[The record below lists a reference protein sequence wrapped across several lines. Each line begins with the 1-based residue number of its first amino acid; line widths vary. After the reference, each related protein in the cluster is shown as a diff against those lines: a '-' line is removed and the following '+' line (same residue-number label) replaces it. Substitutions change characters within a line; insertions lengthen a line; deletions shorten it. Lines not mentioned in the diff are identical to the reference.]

1 MLPDGYTVMYKS
13 PQSYEGSV
21 TMTLASTSTVG
32 EYSGSSPTSLMD
44 DESPDPSE
52 GTPGHSSRVLP
63 GLCSMSAMTADPNS
77 MENAAGT
84 INTIK
89 VALLTICFTARGA
102 HISIWQ
108 GGSGEGPRL
117 TNELNRSR
125 AKYSRMRLRKF
136 RVRAYR
142 CIHDSGE
149 ITVGD
154 LAAFVGRNES
164 GKTTILQALTLL
176 NRDEVVSELD
186 LCDEMTEELKEEMR
200 LAEGEF
206 ELGAHETE
214 LLKEKFPGLP
224 EITKIRLYRTNRDP
238 KVQYEF
244 EDIAPGEERDAGLN
258 SWENFAVGILRFL
271 DTIPNHLRIQVDT
284 GFFEGPAPKNQ
295 EAFDKKMAEFSNQFH
310 VIAIQEPR
318 VIEEWEKIYANPENQ
333 FSNLLT
339 GESEKLA
346 LQNFVSAELHPR
358 FVYFSDYKKIY
369 GNINLNEY
377 LREEKG
383 ERPSSIEY
391 IEEFDKAET
400 VRNLFYLAELDMN
413 GLDAVKESPSKCIK
427 LLNSASNRL
436 TSKLNP
442 AWKGDPIHV
451 DLRYNPGNIMSVVIS
466 DVHRDGT
473 ITNTGLLNRRA
484 EGFKWTFSFIVNFAA
499 ETQRAELKEAILLLD
514 EPARNLHPTQQMG
527 ISDLL
532 SDLAGSNQ
540 VLYATHSPFMIF
552 DYTPGNLLV
561 VELDKRKHLSRIFYD
576 YWNADDK
583 TLTPILYGLSRG
595 QVESIVDREIGT
607 NSRPIIIVETMSDSM
622 YLNAFDRFLQDPNI
636 SMNPLNVVAA
646 HSKNSVLPL
655 AIFYRNHGY
664 KTFVLLDNSEESKQ
678 ISAQL
683 VSNEFSPV
691 QTIFFEREGKKLESI
706 EDYIML
712 EDYMHAVN
720 QTYEIKLRN
729 EGYSNLTP
737 KDVME
742 KPNPGTINKLRGIWA
757 DHSDD
762 DWGRFEREE
771 ITRYICEKIT
781 LEQTEFL
788 SDKTKDQF
796 RSLYRLIA
804 ERIRQYQNVVTKPD
818 LGKFQRPRIRDL

>member
-1 MLPDGYTVMYKS
+1 
-13 PQSYEGSV
+13 
-21 TMTLASTSTVG
+21 
-32 EYSGSSPTSLMD
+32 
-44 DESPDPSE
+44 
-52 GTPGHSSRVLP
+52 
-63 GLCSMSAMTADPNS
+63 
-77 MENAAGT
+77 
-84 INTIK
+84 
-89 VALLTICFTARGA
+89 
-102 HISIWQ
+102 
-108 GGSGEGPRL
+108 
-117 TNELNRSR
+117 
-125 AKYSRMRLRKF
+125 MRLRKF

-176 NRDEVVSELD
+176 NKDEIVSELD
-186 LCDEMTEELKEEMR
+186 LCDEMNEELKNKIN
-200 LAEGEF
+200 LAEGDF
-206 ELGAHETE
+206 DLSQHESSII
-214 LLKEKFPGLP
+214 KEKFPNLP
-224 EITKIRLYRTNRDP
+224 EIKKIKLFRTNQDQ

-244 EDIAPGEERDAGLN
+244 EDIEFGESDSGELN
-258 SWENFAVGILRFL
+258 SWDNFSKQIIGFL

-284 GFFEGPAPKNQ
+284 TFFDETVPKNQ
-295 EAFDKKMAEFSNQFH
+295 EAFDSGMAEFSNQFH
-310 VIAIQEPR
+310 VIAIQEPQ
-318 VIEEWEKIYANPENQ
+318 VIEEWEKIYEKPENQ
-333 FSNLLT
+333 FSNLLS
-339 GESEKLA
+339 GESQRVA
-346 LQNFVSAELHPR
+346 LQNFIASELHPR

-377 LREEKG
+377 LKEENRERTE
-383 ERPSSIEY
+383 SIEF

-400 VRNLFYLAELDMN
+400 VRNLFYLAELDLRE
-413 GLDAVKESPSKCIK
+413 LDEVKNSPSKSIK
-427 LLNSASNRL
+427 LLNAASNRL

-466 DVHRDGT
+466 DVHKDGT
-473 ITNTGLLNRRA
+473 VTNTGLLNRRA

-532 SDLAGSNQ
+532 RNLAGSNQ

-552 DYTPGNLLV
+552 DYTPGSLLV

-622 YLNAFDRFLQDPNI
+622 YLNAFDKFLQDPNI
-636 SMNPLNVVAA
+636 SMNPLNVIAA
-646 HSKNSVLPL
+646 YNKNSVLPL

-664 KTFVLLDNSEESKQ
+664 RTFVLLDNTEESRQ

-683 VSNEFSPV
+683 ASNEFSSV
-691 QTIFFEREGKKLESI
+691 QIIFFEREGKKLESI
-706 EDYIML
+706 EDYIVL
-712 EDYMHAVN
+712 EDYLHPVN
-720 QTYEIKLRN
+720 QTYEIKLRQ
-729 EGYSNLTP
+729 EGFSNITP
-737 KDVME
+737 EEIESKE
-742 KPNPGTINKLRGIWA
+742 GNGNLEKLRKIWQE
-757 DHSDD
+757 HSNE
-762 DWGRFEREE
+762 DWGEFNNEE
-771 ITRYICEKIT
+771 ITRYICEKISLGET
-781 LEQTEFL
+781 SFL

-804 ERIRQYQNVVTKPD
+804 ERIRQYQNVTTRTD
-818 LGKFQRPRIRDL
+818 LDKFQKTKA

>member
-1 MLPDGYTVMYKS
+1 
-13 PQSYEGSV
+13 
-21 TMTLASTSTVG
+21 
-32 EYSGSSPTSLMD
+32 
-44 DESPDPSE
+44 
-52 GTPGHSSRVLP
+52 
-63 GLCSMSAMTADPNS
+63 
-77 MENAAGT
+77 
-84 INTIK
+84 
-89 VALLTICFTARGA
+89 
-102 HISIWQ
+102 
-108 GGSGEGPRL
+108 
-117 TNELNRSR
+117 
-125 AKYSRMRLRKF
+125 MRLRKF

-176 NRDEVVSELD
+176 NRDEEVSELD
-186 LCDEMTEELKEEMR
+186 LCDEMSEELKDEIR

-206 ELGAHETE
+206 ELNQHEIE
-214 LLKEKFPGLP
+214 MLKEKFPGIP
-224 EITKIRLYRTNRDP
+224 EMKKIRLFRTNRDP

-244 EDIAPGEERDAGLN
+244 DDIELGEEENKGIN
-258 SWENFAVGILRFL
+258 SWENFSKQIIEFL
-271 DTIPNHLRIQVDT
+271 DTIPNHLRIQIDT
-284 GFFEGPAPKNQ
+284 SFFEKEVPNNQ
-295 EAFDKKMAEFSNQFH
+295 ESFDRGMAEFSNQFH
-310 VIAIQEPR
+310 VVAIQEPK
-318 VIEEWEKIYANPENQ
+318 VIEEWEKIYESPENQ
-333 FSNLLT
+333 FSNLLS
-339 GESEKLA
+339 GKSEKTA
-346 LQNFVSAELHPR
+346 LQNFIESELHPR

-383 ERPSSIEY
+383 ERADSIEY

-413 GLDAVKESPSKCIK
+413 ELDEVKESPSKCIK
-427 LLNSASNRL
+427 LLNAASNRL

-473 ITNTGLLNRRA
+473 VTNTGLLNRRA

-532 SDLAGSNQ
+532 KNLAGSNQ

-607 NSRPIIIVETMSDSM
+607 NSRPVIIVETMSDSM
-622 YLNAFDRFLQDPNI
+622 YLNAFDKFLQDPNI

-646 HSKNSVLPL
+646 HNKNSVLPL

-664 KTFVLLDNSEESKQ
+664 RTFILLDNTEESKQ

-683 VSNEFSPV
+683 VSNEFSPI
-691 QTIFFEREGKKLESI
+691 QTIFFELEGKKLESI
-706 EDYIML
+706 EDYIVL
-712 EDYMHAVN
+712 EDYLHPVN
-720 QTYEIKLRN
+720 QTYEIKLRR
-729 EGYSNLTP
+729 EGFSNLASE
-737 KDVME
+737 DVLSKE
-742 KPNPGTINKLRGIWA
+742 GKGNLEKLRKIWQE
-757 DHSDD
+757 HSDD
-762 DWGRFEREE
+762 DWGEFNNED
-771 ITRYICEKIT
+771 ITRYICEKIA
-781 LEQTEFL
+781 LEETGFL

-804 ERIRQYQNVVTKPD
+804 ERIRQYQNVNAKSD
-818 LGKFQRPRIRDL
+818 LDKFQKAKA

>member
-1 MLPDGYTVMYKS
+1 
-13 PQSYEGSV
+13 
-21 TMTLASTSTVG
+21 
-32 EYSGSSPTSLMD
+32 
-44 DESPDPSE
+44 
-52 GTPGHSSRVLP
+52 
-63 GLCSMSAMTADPNS
+63 
-77 MENAAGT
+77 
-84 INTIK
+84 
-89 VALLTICFTARGA
+89 
-102 HISIWQ
+102 
-108 GGSGEGPRL
+108 
-117 TNELNRSR
+117 
-125 AKYSRMRLRKF
+125 MRLRKF

-176 NRDEVVSELD
+176 NRDQEVSELD
-186 LCDEMTEELKEEMR
+186 LCDEMNEELKEEMR
-200 LAEGEF
+200 LAEGDF
-206 ELGAHETE
+206 DLSQHEISII
-214 LLKEKFPGLP
+214 KEKFPGLP
-224 EITKIRLYRTNRDP
+224 EIKKIKLIRTNRNS

-244 EDIAPGEERDAGLN
+244 EDIKLN
-258 SWENFAVGILRFL
+258 EDNNKEISSWENFSRQILEFL
-271 DTIPNHLRIQVDT
+271 DTIPNHLRIQIDT
-284 GFFEGPAPKNQ
+284 KFLEEKAPRNQ
-295 EAFDKKMAEFSNQFH
+295 ETFDSSMAEFSNQFH
-310 VIAIQEPR
+310 LIAIQEPK
-318 VIEEWEKIYANPENQ
+318 VIEEWEKIYKSPESQ
-333 FSNLLT
+333 FSNLLS
-339 GESEKLA
+339 GESEKTA
-346 LQNFVSAELHPR
+346 LQNFISSELHPR

-383 ERPSSIEY
+383 ERQDSIEFV
-391 IEEFDKAET
+391 EEFDKAET
-400 VRNLFYLAELDMN
+400 VRNLFYLAELDIKE
-413 GLDAVKESPSKCIK
+413 LDEVKESPSKCIK
-427 LLNSASNRL
+427 LLNAASNRL
-436 TSKLNP
+436 TKKLNP

-466 DVHRDGT
+466 DVHKDGT

-532 SDLAGSNQ
+532 KNLAGSNQ

-583 TLTPILYGLSRG
+583 TLTPILYGLCRG

-607 NSRPIIIVETMSDSM
+607 NSRPIIIVETMSDAM
-622 YLNAFDRFLQDPNI
+622 YLNAFDKFLQDPNI
-636 SMNPLNVVAA
+636 SMNPLNVIAA
-646 HSKNSVLPL
+646 YNKNSVLPL

-664 KTFVLLDNSEESKQ
+664 RTFVLLDNSEESKQ
-678 ISAQL
+678 ISSQL
-683 VSNEFSPV
+683 VSNEFSSI

-706 EDYIML
+706 EDYIAL
-712 EDYMHAVN
+712 EDYLYPVN
-720 QTYEIKLRN
+720 QTYEIKLRH
-729 EGYSNLTP
+729 EGFSNLTP
-737 KDVME
+737 QDVISKE
-742 KPNPGTINKLRGIWA
+742 GKGVLEKLRKIWQE
-757 DHSDD
+757 HREE
-762 DWGRFEREE
+762 DWEEFDNEE

-781 LEQTEFL
+781 LEETSFL

-804 ERIRQYQNVVTKPD
+804 ERIRQYQNIATKPD
-818 LGKFQRPRIRDL
+818 LNKFQKSKT

>member
-1 MLPDGYTVMYKS
+1 
-13 PQSYEGSV
+13 
-21 TMTLASTSTVG
+21 
-32 EYSGSSPTSLMD
+32 
-44 DESPDPSE
+44 
-52 GTPGHSSRVLP
+52 
-63 GLCSMSAMTADPNS
+63 
-77 MENAAGT
+77 
-84 INTIK
+84 
-89 VALLTICFTARGA
+89 
-102 HISIWQ
+102 
-108 GGSGEGPRL
+108 
-117 TNELNRSR
+117 
-125 AKYSRMRLRKF
+125 MRLRKF

-176 NRDEVVSELD
+176 NRDERVSELD
-186 LCDEMTEELKEEMR
+186 LCDELSEELKGEIR

-206 ELGAHETE
+206 ELSSNEIR
-214 LLKEKFPGLP
+214 LLKQAFPGLP
-224 EITKIRLYRTNRDP
+224 EMKKIKLFRTNKKP

-244 EDIAPGEERDAGLN
+244 EDIQISEEENREIN
-258 SWENFAVGILRFL
+258 SWENFSKQILNFL
-271 DTIPNHLRIQVDT
+271 DTIPNHLRIQIDT
-284 GFFEGPAPKNQ
+284 KLFEGPPPKNQ
-295 EAFDKKMAEFSNQFH
+295 EVFDSGMAEFSNQFH
-310 VIAIQEPR
+310 VIAVQEPK
-318 VIEEWEKIYANPENQ
+318 VIEEWEKIYESPENQ
-333 FSNLLT
+333 FSKLLS
-339 GESEKLA
+339 GESEKTA
-346 LQNFVSAELHPR
+346 LENFIASELHPR

-383 ERPSSIEY
+383 ERASSIEF

-400 VRNLFYLAELDMN
+400 VRNLFYLAELDIKA
-413 GLDAVKESPSKCIK
+413 LDEVKETPSKCIK
-427 LLNSASNRL
+427 LLNTASNRL
-436 TSKLNP
+436 TRKLNP

-473 ITNTGLLNRRA
+473 VTNTGLLNRRA

-514 EPARNLHPTQQMG
+514 EPARNLHPTQQRG

-532 SDLAGSNQ
+532 KNLAGSNQ

-561 VELDKRKHLSRIFYD
+561 VELDKRKHLSKIFYD

-595 QVESIVDREIGT
+595 LVESIVDREIGT
-607 NSRPIIIVETMSDSM
+607 NSRPVIIVETMSDAM
-622 YLNAFDRFLQDPNI
+622 YLNAFDKFLQDPNI

-646 HSKNSVLPL
+646 YNKNSVLPL

-664 KTFVLLDNSEESKQ
+664 KTFILLDNSEESKQ

-683 VSNEFSPV
+683 VSNEFSPI
-691 QTIFFEREGKKLESI
+691 QTIFFEREGKNLESI
-706 EDYIML
+706 EDYIVL
-712 EDYMHAVN
+712 EDYLYAVN
-720 QTYEIKLRN
+720 QTYEIRLRK
-729 EGYSNLTP
+729 EGYSNLTAR
-737 KDVME
+737 DVTSKE
-742 KPNPGTINKLRGIWA
+742 KKGVLDNLKKIWEE
-757 DHSDD
+757 HRDD
-762 DWGRFEREE
+762 DWGQFDNEE

-781 LEQTEFL
+781 LEETEFL
-788 SDKTKDQF
+788 TDKTKDQF

-804 ERIRQYQNVVTKPD
+804 ERIRQYQNVVTKSD
-818 LGKFQRPRIRDL
+818 LAKFQRARV

>member
-1 MLPDGYTVMYKS
+1 
-13 PQSYEGSV
+13 
-21 TMTLASTSTVG
+21 
-32 EYSGSSPTSLMD
+32 
-44 DESPDPSE
+44 
-52 GTPGHSSRVLP
+52 
-63 GLCSMSAMTADPNS
+63 
-77 MENAAGT
+77 
-84 INTIK
+84 
-89 VALLTICFTARGA
+89 
-102 HISIWQ
+102 
-108 GGSGEGPRL
+108 
-117 TNELNRSR
+117 
-125 AKYSRMRLRKF
+125 MRLRKF

-176 NRDEVVSELD
+176 NRDEQVSELD
-186 LCDEMTEELKEEMR
+186 LCDEMSEELKEEIR

-206 ELGAHETE
+206 ELNQHEIE
-214 LLKEKFPGLP
+214 MLKEKFPGLP
-224 EITKIRLYRTNRDP
+224 EMKKIRLFRTNRNP

-244 EDIAPGEERDAGLN
+244 DDIELAEEENSGLN
-258 SWENFAVGILRFL
+258 SWENFSKQIIEFL
-271 DTIPNHLRIQVDT
+271 DTIPNHLRIQIDT
-284 GFFEGPAPKNQ
+284 SFFEGGVPNSQ
-295 EAFDKKMAEFSNQFH
+295 ESFDRGMAEFSNQFH
-310 VIAIQEPR
+310 VIAIQEPK
-318 VIEEWEKIYANPENQ
+318 VIEEWEKIYESPENQ
-333 FSNLLT
+333 FSNLLS
-339 GESEKLA
+339 GKSEKTA
-346 LQNFVSAELHPR
+346 LQNFIESELHPR

-377 LREEKG
+377 LREEK
-383 ERPSSIEY
+383 ENRTDSIEFV
-391 IEEFDKAET
+391 EEFDKAET

-413 GLDAVKESPSKCIK
+413 ELEEVKESPSKCIK
-427 LLNSASNRL
+427 LLNAASNRL

-466 DVHRDGT
+466 DVHKDGT

-532 SDLAGSNQ
+532 KNLAGSNQ

-607 NSRPIIIVETMSDSM
+607 NSRPVIIVETMSDSM
-622 YLNAFDRFLQDPNI
+622 YLNAFDKFLQDPNI
-636 SMNPLNVVAA
+636 SMNPLNVIAA
-646 HSKNSVLPL
+646 YNKNSVLPL

-664 KTFVLLDNSEESKQ
+664 RTFILLDNTEESKQ

-683 VSNEFSPV
+683 VSNEFSPI
-691 QTIFFEREGKKLESI
+691 QTIFFELEGKKLESI
-706 EDYIML
+706 EDYIVL
-712 EDYMHAVN
+712 EDYLHPVN
-720 QTYEIKLRN
+720 QTYEIKLRH
-729 EGYSNLTP
+729 EGFSNLTP
-737 KDVME
+737 EDVSSKE
-742 KPNPGTINKLRGIWA
+742 GKGNLEKLRRIWQE
-757 DHSDD
+757 HSDD
-762 DWGRFEREE
+762 DWGKFDNED
-771 ITRYICEKIT
+771 ITRYICEKIA
-781 LEQTEFL
+781 LEETSFL
-788 SDKTKDQF
+788 SDKTRDQF

-804 ERIRQYQNVVTKPD
+804 ERIRQYQNSNSKSD
-818 LGKFQRPRIRDL
+818 LDKFQKAKA

>member
-1 MLPDGYTVMYKS
+1 
-13 PQSYEGSV
+13 
-21 TMTLASTSTVG
+21 
-32 EYSGSSPTSLMD
+32 
-44 DESPDPSE
+44 
-52 GTPGHSSRVLP
+52 
-63 GLCSMSAMTADPNS
+63 
-77 MENAAGT
+77 
-84 INTIK
+84 
-89 VALLTICFTARGA
+89 
-102 HISIWQ
+102 
-108 GGSGEGPRL
+108 
-117 TNELNRSR
+117 
-125 AKYSRMRLRKF
+125 MRLRKF

-176 NRDEVVSELD
+176 NKDEQISELD
-186 LCDEMTEELKEEMR
+186 LCDEMSEELKDEMK

-206 ELGAHETE
+206 ELNMDERN
-214 LLKEKFPGLP
+214 LLKEKFPMIPDLK
-224 EITKIRLYRTNRDP
+224 KIKLYRTNQ
-238 KVQYEF
+238 KSQVQYEF
-244 EDIAPGEERDAGLN
+244 EDIELSDSEDSGLN
-258 SWENFAVGILRFL
+258 SWQNFTKQILCFL
-271 DTIPNHLRIQVDT
+271 DTIPNHLRIQIDT
-284 GFFEGPAPKNQ
+284 KFFEGPSPKNQ
-295 EAFDKKMAEFSNQFH
+295 ELFDRGMAEFSNQFH
-310 VIAIQEPR
+310 VIAIQEPK
-318 VIEEWEKIYANPENQ
+318 VIEEWEKIYENPENQ
-333 FSNLLT
+333 FSNLLS
-339 GESEKLA
+339 GESQKTA
-346 LQNFVSAELHPR
+346 LQNFIAAELHPR

-383 ERPSSIEY
+383 ERKDSIEY

-400 VRNLFYLAELDMN
+400 VRNLFYLAELNMKE
-413 GLDAVKESPSKCIK
+413 LDEVKESPSKCIK
-427 LLNSASNRL
+427 LLNAASNRL

-466 DVHRDGT
+466 DVHKDGT

-532 SDLAGSNQ
+532 KNLAGSNQ

-607 NSRPIIIVETMSDSM
+607 NSRPIIIVETMSDAM
-622 YLNAFDRFLQDPNI
+622 YLNAFDKFLQDPNI
-636 SMNPLNVVAA
+636 SMNPLNIIAA
-646 HSKNSVLPL
+646 YSKNSVLPL

-664 KTFVLLDNSEESKQ
+664 KTFVLLDNTEESKQ

-683 VSNEFSPV
+683 VSNEFSSV

-706 EDYIML
+706 EDYIVL
-712 EDYMHAVN
+712 EDYLHAVN
-720 QTYEIKLRN
+720 QTYEIKLRH
-729 EGYSNLTP
+729 EGYSNLTVQ
-737 KDVME
+737 DVAS
-742 KPNPGTINKLRGIWA
+742 KGGIGILSNLRKIWQE
-757 DHSDD
+757 HNED
-762 DWGRFEREE
+762 DWGEFDNEE

-781 LEQTEFL
+781 LEETGFL
-788 SDKTKDQF
+788 TDKTKDQF

-804 ERIRQYQNVVTKPD
+804 ERIRQYQNVITKPELD
-818 LGKFQRPRIRDL
+818 KFQKRKPNA